1 MGKDTMF
8 IKEGIECENGIMET
22 LRLSRVREKWC
33 ASMASAESL
42 VQISQLII
50 AKPWAVQHPCLNWS
64 WLWADHGWFIFKED
78 CVFFTNFKFVGLR
91 WRLFPLNHFFQHVS
105 NKPTSSKTI
114 WHWTWTSIL
123 FKRNISFQSL
133 CSGVS
138 HSIIVRFC
146 VDSSVFAWLVDHYP
160 HVRLLAATVA
170 SAHRCIWSI
179 TACLWSFSLRLAM
192 FPNTV
197 TLTALPGRWGD
208 FSATRPRAISS
219 NGQLQPL
226 LMAMLMPGTEKLMAA
241 EVEGFG
247 IDCSFG
253 GSRDLIWYI
262 YIYMKLS

>member
-1 MGKDTMF
+1 MADSFLRKIVSF
-8 IKEGIECENGIMET
+8 YQLQICWIEVAIVPT
-22 LRLSRVREKWC
+22 Q
-33 ASMASAESL
+33 SL
-42 VQISQLII
+42 L
-50 AKPWAVQHPCLNWS
+50 
-64 WLWADHGWFIFKED
+64 
-78 CVFFTNFKFVGLR
+78 
-91 WRLFPLNHFFQHVS
+91 QHVS
-105 NKPTSSKTI
+105 NNPTSSKDI
-114 WHWTWTSIL
+114 WHWTWTSII
-123 FKRNISFQSL
+123 FKRNIGFQSL

-138 HSIIVRFC
+138 HGIIVRFC
-146 VDSSVFAWLVDHYP
+146 VYSSVFAWLVDHYP

-247 IDCSFG
+247 IDCPFA
-253 GSRDLIWYI
+253 GSRDVITNAWTMMMVIRCY
-262 YIYMKLS
+262 KQVLSI